1 MSSGTTQSAAEEPDT
16 EALIADLVENGRAAM
31 AAIADYDQEQVDQL
45 ARAAGWAVYQ
55 DERCQEISEIAVES
69 TGLGKVE
76 DKYQKKRRK
85 IAGALDEMLGE
96 PTVGVVERDEE
107 NELVEI
113 AKPVGVVGAV
123 VPSTNPG
130 ATPTLLTMMALN
142 SRNAIILSPSPR
154 GLAVCETV
162 VDYIHDELER
172 IGAPTDLVQLVPPPV
187 SKAKTYE
194 LMDQCDLLQVTGS
207 HDNVISGQES
217 GTPNYCVGEG
227 NPVSIVDETADVEA
241 AAERIA
247 TSKSFDHSTSCS
259 SEGSAAIVEEVYE
272 ETVAALEAEGGY
284 LLDDED
290 RDRIEEMLFPEGA
303 GSLNGEALAS
313 PPREL
318 CDLAGIDDPGA
329 READFLMTEGRGT
342 GPEYPLCGEK
352 ITPVLNVYRV
362 ETVEEAFQL
371 TREILDYEGAGHSA
385 GIHTGDEERAR
396 RAGEEID
403 VARLLVNQ
411 IHSFSN
417 GGNYANGL
425 GSTLSEGAGTWGG
438 NQLDENVNFE
448 KFYQTTT
455 VTRPIEDATEPD
467 PEDLFA
473 PYPGT

>member
-1 MSSGTTQSAAEEPDT
+1 VCE
-16 EALIADLVENGRAAM
+16 
-31 AAIADYDQEQVDQL
+31 
-45 ARAAGWAVYQ
+45 
-55 DERCQEISEIAVES
+55 
-69 TGLGKVE
+69 K
-76 DKYQKKRRK
+76 
-85 IAGALDEMLGE
+85 
-96 PTVGVVERDEE
+96 VVE
-107 NELVEI
+107 
-113 AKPVGVVGAV
+113 
-123 VPSTNPG
+123 
-130 ATPTLLTMMALN
+130 
-142 SRNAIILSPSPR
+142 
-154 GLAVCETV
+154 
-162 VDYIHDELER
+162 YIHDELEKL
-172 IGAPTDLVQLVPPPV
+172 GAPKDLVQMVPTPV

-227 NPVSIVDETADVEA
+227 NPVSIVDETVDVEA

-259 SEGSAAIVEEVYE
+259 SEGNAAIVDEVYE

-284 LLDDED
+284 MLDDEG
-290 RDRIEEMLFPEGA
+290 REKIEEMLFPEGA

-318 CDLAGIDDPGA
+318 CDLAGIDDPEA
-329 READFLMTEGRGT
+329 READFLMTEGQGT

-362 ETVEEAFQL
+362 EDVDEAFRL

-385 GIHTGDEERAR
+385 GIHTADDERAH

-417 GGNYANGL
+417 GGHYANGL

-438 NQLDENVNFE
+438 NQLDENVSFE

-467 PEDLFA
+467 AEALFA
-473 PYPGT
+473 PYLDD